1 MLEGLRRAL
10 RAAVERLTTEELSES
25 KLEEVIEEL
34 RIQLVANEVSLE
46 AAESIASALGEG
58 LRGRRLPRFSDRRA
72 AVLEALRGALESVL
86 LDADP
91 LELVKEVKAHHA
103 STGEP
108 FPILFVGPNGG
119 GKTTTVAKIANFLK
133 TNSVPSVIACADT
146 FRAAAIEQMRL
157 LAERVGVRCVSHR
170 YGADPAAVAVDSI
183 VSARAH
189 GVPAVL
195 IDTAGRT
202 ELNRNLLE
210 EMRKIKRVAQPRRV
224 IYVVDAL
231 AGNVAVEQAR
241 QFDSYVGVDYVVLT
255 KLDSDVKGGTAI
267 SVCYA
272 IRKPILF
279 VGVGQDL
286 RDLAPL
292 PKSELIGR
300 LLEA

>member
-1 MLEGLRRAL
+1 MRPERGQVVLEGLRRAL
-10 RAAVERLTTEELSES
+10 RSAVERLTTEELTES
-25 KLEEVIEEL
+25 KVEDVLEDL
-34 RIQLVANEVSLE
+34 RVQLVANEVSLE
-46 AAESIASALGEG
+46 AAESIVSALKRD
-58 LRGRRLPRFSDRRA
+58 LIGRRASRFSDKRVAVVSALRE
-72 AVLEALRGALESVL
+72 VLEGVL
-86 LDADP
+86 LDSDP
-91 LELVKEVKAHHA
+91 NLLVEEVKAHFA

-133 TNSVPSVIACADT
+133 SNSVQSVIACADT
-146 FRAAAIEQMRL
+146 FRAAAIEQMKL

-170 YGADPAAVAVDSI
+170 YGADPAAVAMDSI

-189 GVPAVL
+189 GLPAVL

-210 EMRKIKRVAQPRRV
+210 EMRKIRRVAQPKRV

-272 IRKPILF
+272 IRKPIIF
-279 VGVGQDL
+279 VGMGQELSDL
-286 RDLAPL
+286 MPM
-292 PKSELIGR
+292 PK
-300 LLEA
+300 